1 MRGRKSNKGKFPY
14 IFFLQTTQKIK
25 TFFFSIPHLLENYF
39 VGVEKP
45 TSISGLNLDVKKIPG
60 NLRTYS
66 SNPIKKV
73 HRNFIFT
80 SSTSCPSSTFIPL
93 WNSVPL
99 LFSLKKPKW
108 KLSVPAQFL
117 LISSLILTATE
128 ILPHKVT
135 QHCSKQP
142 QG

>member
-1 MRGRKSNKGKFPY
+1 MRGRKSNKGEFPY
-14 IFFLQTTQKIK
+14 VIFCVVWKKKKDIL
-25 TFFFSIPHLLENYF
+25 FSIPHLLENYF

-45 TSISGLNLDVKKIPG
+45 KSISGLNLDVKKIPG

-66 SNPIKKV
+66 SNTIKKV
-73 HRNFIFT
+73 HRNFIFR

-93 WNSVPL
+93 RNSVPL